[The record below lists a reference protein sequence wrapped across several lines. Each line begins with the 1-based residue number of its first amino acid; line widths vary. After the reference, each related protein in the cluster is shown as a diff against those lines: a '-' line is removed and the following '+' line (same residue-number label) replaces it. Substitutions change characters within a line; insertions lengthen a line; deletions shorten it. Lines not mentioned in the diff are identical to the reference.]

1 MSAPA
6 GGGNLAPEDP
16 PPLLRRP
23 RIRLLLV
30 VVGVAMLLVAGAGG
44 LFLERQRAYD
54 QNIQRIPGAFPA
66 EPARPARVPGRAQN
80 WLLVG
85 SDRRAD
91 QGTTG
96 QDAEEPLWRYGAQ
109 RADTIMLVHLPAD
122 RKRIYLV
129 SFPRDAWT
137 PIQGHGN
144 AKLNAAFSF
153 GGPPLL
159 IATMERLTGVRVDHF
174 AILDFEGFRSM
185 TDALGGVTVRVAR
198 TVRDPARKVVWPAG
212 SHHLDGARALD
223 FVRQRRNLPGG
234 DLGRIRRQHPL
245 PTALAG
251 QEVGQGAALDQL
263 HAHSAPG
270 GATGGGGGARAPGPS
285 RPLPPRPPPA
295 RGGGGGGGPG
305 ARPAGRP
312 GGGAGRRPPPPA
324 PRPGAGAGAGP
335 PGRRRPWRRRRPPRP
350 RRRRARRAPAGAGG
364 GGGGRAGGAVA
375 GVDQLHVGQGVV
387 GVDGQRGAVAE
398 VSPERLQLV
407 GVGRAGAEVLD
418 PPAARGW

>member
-54 QNIQRIPGAFPA
+54 QNIQRILGAFPA

-129 SFPRDAWT
+129 SFPRDAT
-137 PIQGHGN
+137 TIQGHGN

-159 IATMERLTGVRVDHF
+159 IATMERLTGAGRP
-174 AILDFEGFRSM
+174 L
-185 TDALGGVTVRVAR
+185 
-198 TVRDPARKVVWPAG
+198 RDPRLRGLQVHDGCARRGDRAG
-212 SHHLDGARALD
+212 GPDGQGPGEEGCLAGGDHLDGARALD
-223 FVRQRRNLPGG
+223 FVRRVATCLPGG
-234 DLGRIRRQHPL
+234 DLGRIRRIMPSQ
-245 PTALAG
+245 
-251 QEVGQGAALDQL
+251 
-263 HAHSAPG
+263 
-270 GATGGGGGARAPGPS
+270 GGGRPVVDKGTLANPLKLNAFLEASTRSVSVDESLAISGLRSLALQFRSVRAS
-285 RPLPPRPPPA
+285 DVVFVDR
-295 RGGGGGGGPG
+295 
-305 ARPAGRP
+305 
-312 GGGAGRRPPPPA
+312 
-324 PRPGAGAGAGP
+324 
-335 PGRRRPWRRRRPPRP
+335 PGRRDRNRGAPERRLPRP
-350 RRRRARRAPAGAGG
+350 DQGQATVSGAAHRYGRRLPGRR
-364 GGGGRAGGAVA
+364 
-375 GVDQLHVGQGVV
+375 
-387 GVDGQRGAVAE
+387 
-398 VSPERLQLV
+398 
-407 GVGRAGAEVLD
+407 
-418 PPAARGW
+418 